1 MIVDRVLTKDGATA
15 FPGSLVALRFQRK
28 KLQAFFVADGSP
40 MDATT
45 INFNFSHSLEVEPV
59 PRVSL
64 WFNIVTD
71 AASIIEPA
79 VEP

>member
-1 MIVDRVLTKDGATA
+1 MIVDRVLTSEGATA
-15 FPGSLVALRFQRK
+15 FPGSLVALRFPRK

-40 MDATT
+40 MDATA

-64 WFNIVTD
+64 WFNLGTV
-71 AASIIEPA
+71 ALS
-79 VEP
+79 